1 MRIIFVLT
9 ALVGLLLLSITLNAV
24 RKGKIFRRL
33 NKRLE
38 GLFFSS
44 TKKFFPEVCS
54 IIFITKIKRLPHFF
68 TQLYIVWRILCATY
82 LSCNHTFFKIMFC
95 ERQALFQ
102 LPWYHEF
109 YTCALLL
116 ALARASTVARDVFN
130 K

>member
-1 MRIIFVLT
+1 MRIIFLLT
-9 ALVGLLLLSITLNAV
+9 PLVGLLLLSITLNAV

-38 GLFFSS
+38 GLFFSR

-82 LSCNHTFFKIMFC
+82 LSYKESFFLEKWYFT
-95 ERQALFQ
+95 LF
-102 LPWYHEF
+102 LKSCFAKDKLYFSCHGTTNF
-109 YTCALLL
+109 T
-116 ALARASTVARDVFN
+116 RAHYSLH
-130 K
+130 